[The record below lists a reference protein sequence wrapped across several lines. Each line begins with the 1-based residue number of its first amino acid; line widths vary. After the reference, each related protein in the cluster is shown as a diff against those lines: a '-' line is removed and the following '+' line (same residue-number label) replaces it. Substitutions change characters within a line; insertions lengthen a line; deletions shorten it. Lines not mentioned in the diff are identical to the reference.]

1 MNLVMI
7 DLKGKHSIQRQVVHK
22 HTYSNIDTQ
31 AHRQTSYIYIYTY
44 IYIYYTDDIP
54 LLILHIP
61 APVALATDFVCAFL
75 RHVNDW
81 QSASIM
87 YCWYKA
93 F

>member
-44 IYIYYTDDIP
+44 IYILYRRHTFIDTTHTGAGRFGNGFCVC
-54 LLILHIP
+54 IL
-61 APVALATDFVCAFL
+61 AA
-75 RHVNDW
+75 R
-81 QSASIM
+81 
-87 YCWYKA
+87 
-93 F
+93 